1 MVGAH
6 PFPWGLSG
14 LTESEHTS
22 DLRTILQNTLIKQ
35 RTMGAI
41 AVLGQQ
47 RIKNQGKNRPII
59 FLLTV
64 SEGSSTW

>member
-14 LTESEHTS
+14 LTECERTS

-47 RIKNQGKNRPII
+47 RIRNQGKNRPII
-59 FLLTV
+59 FLLTA